1 LKGQG
6 RPEEIYPATRYFG
19 VLMGKGIVEF
29 LGRKSF
35 KPVPTKS
42 GQTKAFLSLRWWV
55 FLKDIFWIDDYV
67 K

>member
-1 LKGQG
+1 
-6 RPEEIYPATRYFG
+6 
-19 VLMGKGIVEF
+19 MGKGIVEF

-55 FLKDIFWIDDYV
+55 ILKDIFWIDDYV